1 MGLSGKPLS
10 KEATQAYRT
19 LVWYLRNAAHSCWTL
34 PPDGTAEERHAL
46 TTPPPPSTR
55 VSRKAACRRSTE
67 CRQRN
72 QGTPRQ
78 LRTDRKDPRTRSG
91 ASCRDTPA
99 RPSPPGSTPPLRPA
113 LTCSGGQPRYSSR
126 RRRRCSSSAM
136 AAPRGGRSPGP
147 APRTPRAPADGTY
160 QRRGRDGKEVSPIER
175 LQCSAEPTEGR
186 GRAAPAR
193 RVGRGQFECRRH
205 GGWCPLPLPSPA
217 PRTDTAA
224 TEEEPP
230 LPAGVCPGR
239 TAGGQR
245 ATSGLALGRWGL
257 KGRS

>member
-1 MGLSGKPLS
+1 M
-10 KEATQAYRT
+10 Q
-19 LVWYLRNAAHSCWTL
+19 
-34 PPDGTAEERHAL
+34 TAEPGNSQAAPHRQKGPQDTQRCLLPGHAR
-46 TTPPPPSTR
+46 PPPP
-55 VSRKAACRRSTE
+55 
-67 CRQRN
+67 
-72 QGTPRQ
+72 
-78 LRTDRKDPRTRSG
+78 
-91 ASCRDTPA
+91 
-99 RPSPPGSTPPLRPA
+99 GSAPPLRPA

-147 APRTPRAPADGTY
+147 APRTPRAPAGGTY

-175 LQCSAEPTEGR
+175 LQCSAQPTEGR

>member
-91 ASCRDTPA
+91 ASCQDTPA
-99 RPSPPGSTPPLRPA
+99 LPPRAALPLSARLSPARAASPGTPA
-113 LTCSGGQPRYSSR
+113 GAAGG
-126 RRRRCSSSAM
+126 AA
-136 AAPRGGRSPGP
+136 AAPWAHREAEGAPGRHP
-147 APRTPRAPADGTY
+147 ARLEPR
-160 QRRGRDGKEVSPIER
+160 
-175 LQCSAEPTEGR
+175 L
-186 GRAAPAR
+186 AAPISD
-193 RVGRGQFECRRH
+193 
-205 GGWCPLPLPSPA
+205 GGG
-217 PRTDTAA
+217 
-224 TEEEPP
+224 TE
-230 LPAGVCPGR
+230 R
-239 TAGGQR
+239 KFRQ
-245 ATSGLALGRWGL
+245 
-257 KGRS
+257 